1 MAAMEVDN
9 DYRRFRE
16 MRGYRMVPSAIN
28 NHK

>member
-1 MAAMEVDN
+1 MAAKEDDD

-16 MRGYRMVPSAIN
+16 MRGYRLVPSAIN